1 MINGLRVIA
10 LIPAR
15 KGSKGLPD
23 KNILDFVGKPLLAW
37 SIESARRSKYVDTVL
52 LSTDSPL
59 FAEIGLRFGAMVPF
73 IRPENISGDFSTTI
87 EVIDHAVDFLVNNLS
102 ETYDLIVLLEPT
114 SPLRTSE
121 DIDNSLEKLISTPGA
136 TSLVSIGK
144 AETQDLTLQFKL
156 SNDNFIQLPQKTAV
170 FNHNRRQ
177 DLPANFFL
185 DGCIY
190 ISKINTLLEKK
201 TFVHEQTVTSQLP
214 KWKIIEIDD
223 EYDYQMALAL
233 GRLYLS

>member
-1 MINGLRVIA
+1 MRVIA

-15 KGSKGLPD
+15 EGSKGLPD
-23 KNILDFVGKPLLAW
+23 KNILDFLGKPLLTW
-37 SIESARRSKYVDTVL
+37 SVESARNSKYVDTVL

-73 IRPENISGDFSTTI
+73 IRPKNISGDYSTTI
-87 EVIDHAVDFLVNNLS
+87 EVIEHAIDFLVNNLN
-102 ETYDLIVLLEPT
+102 EIYDVIVLCEPT

-144 AETQDLTLQFKL
+144 AETQDSTLQFKL
-156 SNDNFIQLPQKTAV
+156 SDENFIQLPREKTV
-170 FNHNRRQ
+170 FNHYRRQ
-177 DLPANFFL
+177 DIPANFFL
-185 DGCIY
+185 DGCLY
-190 ISKINTLLEKK
+190 LSKIDTLLEKK
-201 TFVHEQTVTSQLP
+201 TFVHEQTITIQLP
-214 KWKIIEIDD
+214 KWKAIEIDD

>member
-10 LIPAR
+10 LIPAQQ
-15 KGSKGLPD
+15 GSKGLPD
-23 KNILDFVGKPLLAW
+23 KNILDFLGKPLFTR
-37 SIESARRSKYVDTVL
+37 SIESARNSKYVDNIL

-59 FAEIGLRFGAMVPF
+59 FAEIGLRFGAIVPF
-73 IRPENISGDFSTTI
+73 IRPKNISGDYSTTM
-87 EVIDHAVDFLVNNLS
+87 EVIEHAVNYLNDNLN

-144 AETQDLTLQFKL
+144 AEAQDSTLQFKL
-156 SNDNFIQLPQKTAV
+156 SDDNFIKLPKEKTV
-170 FNHNRRQ
+170 FNHYRRQ
-177 DLPANFFL
+177 DIPANFFL
-185 DGCIY
+185 NGNIY
-190 ISKINTLLEKK
+190 ISRTNILLEKK
-201 TFVHEQTVTSQLP
+201 TFVHEQTITIQLP
-214 KWKIIEIDD
+214 KWKTIEIDD

-233 GRLYLS
+233 GRLCLS